1 MARGLVLSRPFPTCL
16 RRPYLFPCVGKDRG
30 EKDAWLRLAHIA
42 NAIQTSPDF
51 QLLRTHELTLRAL
64 QYAPPV
70 TVHKICKQLRFNIC
84 GKNALHSKFTGQCEF
99 AGVL

>member
-16 RRPYLFPCVGKDRG
+16 RRPYLFPCAGKDRG

-51 QLLRTHELTLRAL
+51 LVGTNTRTHPTGATVRAACYGTQNL
-64 QYAPPV
+64 QAV
-70 TVHKICKQLRFNIC
+70 TI
-84 GKNALHSKFTGQCEF
+84 
-99 AGVL
+99 